1 MVKSAN
7 VDSWSNSSLSC
18 GHHKC
23 AKSLQTSQRLP
34 YRCLVVPVIPNQLY
48 KYVLFSRYLNGP
60 NKIFSILIS
69 CPFSIKEYLAKLH
82 YTQNISSKIGY
93 SLGQKLF
100 IKFGNLNVLWMLYF
114 WILIYTLNIIMQTFR
129 QRCEVNS
136 NSWDSWLCLKIGC
149 GAALLKPSVWAEKN
163 C

>member
-18 GHHKC
+18 GHHYC
-23 AKSLQTSQRLP
+23 AKSSQTSQRLP
-34 YRCLVVPVIPNQLY
+34 LRCLVVPVIPNQLY

-69 CPFSIKEYLAKLH
+69 FPFSIKEYLAKLH

-93 SLGQKLF
+93 SLGQKLL
-100 IKFGNLNVLWMLYF
+100 IWQSECIVNVIFLDTD
-114 WILIYTLNIIMQTFR
+114 IYIEYYNANFPP
-129 QRCEVNS
+129 
-136 NSWDSWLCLKIGC
+136 K
-149 GAALLKPSVWAEKN
+149 VWSQF
-163 C
+163 